1 MGKQYT
7 ISEIVSD
14 TGITRRTIHYY
25 IKKKLIPPAHRPKD
39 DAGAGGGAYYSDDHV
54 IRLKLIKLMKND
66 HFKLSGIR
74 EALDGMTISQMEDI
88 HSRAKAGNANWD
100 FQSLQNRMVE
110 SEENNLNDPQNS
122 AAGISGKGLTNE
134 TKNEDDYNYLK
145 HLKRTSL
152 PDSSWNRFYVIDGVE
167 INIRSD
173 VMKKYKTEVMW
184 WIKYLR
190 GQV

>member
-7 ISEIVSD
+7 ISEIASD

-25 IKKKLIPPAHRPKD
+25 IKEKLIPPAHRPKD
-39 DAGAGGGAYYSDDHV
+39 EAGAGGGAHYSDEHI

-66 HFKLSGIR
+66 HFKLSGIK
-74 EALDGMTISQMEDI
+74 EALNGMTISQMEDI
-88 HSRAKAGNANWD
+88 YSKAKAGNT
-100 FQSLQNRMVE
+100 
-110 SEENNLNDPQNS
+110 NL
-122 AAGISGKGLTNE
+122 AEGLTNE
-134 TKNEDDYNYLK
+134 AKSGDDYNYLQ

>member
-7 ISEIVSD
+7 ISEIESD

-25 IKKKLIPPAHRPKD
+25 IKEKLIPPAHRPKD
-39 DAGAGGGAYYSDDHV
+39 EAGAGGGAYYSDDHV

-66 HFKLSGIR
+66 HFKLLGIR

-88 HSRAKAGNANWD
+88 HRRAKVGNANWD

-134 TKNEDDYNYLK
+134 TKNEDDYNYLQ

-173 VMKKYKTEVMW
+173 VMKKYKTAVMW
-184 WIKYLR
+184 WVKYLR